1 MLGPDDPYSDD
12 YTSKYITETVE
23 DKTDGSTRTKI
34 ARAENSDN
42 FIIVGKGWGHG
53 VGMSQWGAFDLA
65 VQGYD
70 AREILEAYF
79 RDIDVKHYLK
89 TDNYR

>member
-1 MLGPDDPYSDD
+1 M
-12 YTSKYITETVE
+12 KFVTETVE
-23 DKTDGSTRTKI
+23 DKSDGSTKTKI

-42 FIIVGKGWGHG
+42 FILVGKGWGHG

-79 RDIDVKHYLK
+79 LDIDVRDYRR